1 MSGLNLDAFESQ
13 AVRNALVERLSRQQQ
28 QLIYEAKN
36 MPNGCQRGTIL
47 LCQGTVRAID
57 KIMAA
62 QNLNIGFTLHSTKAE
77 LGAAAYKTKCE
88 AKWVVCFE

>member
-1 MSGLNLDAFESQ
+1 MAGLNLDAFESQ
-13 AVRNALVERLSRQQQ
+13 AVRNALVERLSRQQK

-57 KIMAA
+57 KIVAA
-62 QNLNIGFTLHSTKAE
+62 QNLNVGFQLFSVKAE
-77 LGAAAYKTKCE
+77 LEAACWKTRNE
-88 AKWVVCFE
+88 ERYA